1 MPTSPIFPGRRG
13 RESVSY
19 LIAAYAIVI
28 GTLVSYGWWVR
39 GQRRQLMRQA
49 PPDARDEPDA

>member
-1 MPTSPIFPGRRG
+1 
-13 RESVSY
+13 VSY

-28 GTLVSYGWWVR
+28 GTLVSYGWRVR

-49 PPDARDEPDA
+49 HPDDRDEPDA